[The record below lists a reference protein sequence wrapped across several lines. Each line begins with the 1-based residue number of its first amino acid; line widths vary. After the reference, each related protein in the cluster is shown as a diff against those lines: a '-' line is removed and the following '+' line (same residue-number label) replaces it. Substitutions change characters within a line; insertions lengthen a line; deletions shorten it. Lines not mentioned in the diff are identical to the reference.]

1 MKVLIIGGST
11 DIGISLAKKLVD
23 TSNEV
28 IITYN
33 KHKVDIPYID
43 CYKCDIRHEDEIDK
57 IIRIANERFNNDYIL
72 INMASIS
79 MDNSILNKTKSE
91 MMSVMEVNLVG
102 TFLCNQIYSRYNSL
116 GLIVNISS
124 TDGIDTYSEYNI
136 DYALSKNGII
146 KMSEILSHYIDN
158 KIMCIC
164 PNWILSDSTKS
175 INKEYLNSELLR
187 IGQSRLILIDELVD
201 SMISLIRKGYDER
214 DNKNSEIIRIDIKDD
229 KLWIERM

>member
-43 CYKCDIRHEDEIDK
+43 SYKCDIRHEDEIDK

-79 MDNSILNKTKSE
+79 MDNSILNKTKNE

-102 TFLCNQIYSRYNSL
+102 TFLCNQIYSRY
-116 GLIVNISS
+116 
-124 TDGIDTYSEYNI
+124 Y
-136 DYALSKNGII
+136 
-146 KMSEILSHYIDN
+146 
-158 KIMCIC
+158 
-164 PNWILSDSTKS
+164 
-175 INKEYLNSELLR
+175 
-187 IGQSRLILIDELVD
+187 
-201 SMISLIRKGYDER
+201 
-214 DNKNSEIIRIDIKDD
+214 
-229 KLWIERM
+229 